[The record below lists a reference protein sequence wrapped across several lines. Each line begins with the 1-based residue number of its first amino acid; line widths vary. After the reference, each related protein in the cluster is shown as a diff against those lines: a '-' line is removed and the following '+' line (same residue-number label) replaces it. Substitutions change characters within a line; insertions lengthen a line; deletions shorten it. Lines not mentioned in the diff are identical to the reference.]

1 MSRRCAI
8 FDLDRTVTCRGTWAR
23 FLLHANRDRPG
34 VVLPAALRLLWRA
47 VLWKLRLAT
56 RDDMKEAGLATL
68 TWATRRR
75 LEALGDSF
83 AAREVATGL
92 RPGALRQIEAHRNDG
107 DTLILLTAA
116 PEITAL
122 PIARRLGFD
131 HVICTPIEWSQKGHP
146 TGKVA
151 LPNCYGAVKAARLDA
166 LARDLG
172 GIDLVAA
179 YSDHASD
186 IGLLRAARR
195 GIAVNPSRA
204 LRRIAGAEGLEIVDW
219 GRPLP
224 VPTANTTPEIAT

>member
-34 VVLPAALRLLWRA
+34 VLPAALRLLWRA
-47 VLWKLRLAT
+47 MLWKLRLAT

-75 LEALGDSF
+75 LEALGESF

-92 RPGALRQIEAHRNDG
+92 RPGALRQIEAHRRDG

-131 HVICTPIEWSQKGHP
+131 HVICTPIEWSEAGHP

-179 YSDHASD
+179 YSDHVSD
-186 IGLLRAARR
+186 IGLLRTARC
-195 GIAVNPSRA
+195 GVAVNPSRA
-204 LRRIAGAEGLEIVDW
+204 LRRIAEAEGF
-219 GRPLP
+219 
-224 VPTANTTPEIAT
+224 EIARMRISANPGQP